1 MRRFLRCC
9 LCWPLRQI
17 SALFCCFGRA
27 QPALGEDTVMPPD
40 NTSNGCVA
48 SKVKPAQRSLP
59 RLAGHPGSN
68 AKLLLAW
75 NARAGRSNDGAAAM
89 QPCPA

>member
-48 SKVKPAQRSLP
+48 SKVKPAQ
-59 RLAGHPGSN
+59 
-68 AKLLLAW
+68 LLLPLP
-75 NARAGRSNDGAAAM
+75 ARAPGAHAEPLLA
-89 QPCPA
+89 